1 MPPLLLGLDE
11 RRQAPL
17 PDLFAPIVA
26 YETMTRVAILTP
38 TLTPADAVSNDV
50 LAMRRV
56 LRERGNEVRIFADN
70 SNVAGEQIDA
80 PAAALSY
87 LRANDDV
94 LIYHHSIG
102 CTSGVET
109 MKAASCRKIVKYHN
123 VTPPEFFEGISE
135 RHQQL
140 CESGRAQLKDIVA
153 AQPDLYLADSAFNK
167 SDLIVAG
174 SEEHKSFVLPPFNQA
189 GELLAGE
196 ADLELFDRYHDE
208 SVNLLMV
215 GGVRP
220 NKGHAD
226 LIEAFATYYYNFNAH
241 ARLFVVGAGNQA
253 FESYAAALRRLI
265 EEWSID
271 SRIVFTGEVSNES
284 LKSYYLLAD
293 ALLMTSE
300 HEGFCVPLVEAMA
313 MKVPIVAYAST
324 AIPETV
330 QDTALIWDER
340 DPYLMAQ
347 SIDFLQTNEVERMAL
362 VYRGS
367 RRYDENFSH
376 RAIEKRFIEL
386 FDSISAADK
395 RR

>member
-1 MPPLLLGLDE
+1 
-11 RRQAPL
+11 
-17 PDLFAPIVA
+17 
-26 YETMTRVAILTP
+26 MTRIAILTP

-56 LRERGNEVRIFADN
+56 LSARGHEVRIFAEN
-70 SNVAGEQIDA
+70 SNVAGEQIEA
-80 PAAALSY
+80 PAAAVSY
-87 LRANDDV
+87 LRTEDDV

-102 CTSGVET
+102 CTAGVET
-109 MKAASCRKIVKYHN
+109 MQAAACRKIVKYHN

-135 RHQQL
+135 QHQRL
-140 CESGRAQLKDIVA
+140 CESGRSQLKNIIVA
-153 AQPDLYLADSAFNK
+153 RPDLYLADSAFNQ
-167 SDLIVAG
+167 SDLIAAG
-174 SEEHKSFVLPPFNQA
+174 SEEHKTFVVPPFNQA
-189 GELLAGE
+189 DELLAGE
-196 ADLELFDRYHDE
+196 ADLELFDSYHDD

-226 LIEAFATYYYNFNAH
+226 LIEAFATYYYHFNGQT
-241 ARLFVVGAGNQA
+241 RLFIAGAGNKA
-253 FESYAAALRRLI
+253 FEQYAAALRRLI
-265 EEWSID
+265 DEWSID
-271 SRIVFTGEVSNES
+271 SRIVFTGEVSNEA

-293 ALLMTSE
+293 ALLITSE

-324 AIPETV
+324 AIPETA
-330 QDTALIWDER
+330 QDSALIWDER

-347 SIDFLQTNEVERMAL
+347 SIDFLRTNEAEKMAL

-367 RRYDENFSH
+367 RRYEENFSN
-376 RAIEKRFIEL
+376 RAIEKQFLEL
-386 FDSISAADK
+386 LDRILAADK

>member
-1 MPPLLLGLDE
+1 
-11 RRQAPL
+11 
-17 PDLFAPIVA
+17 
-26 YETMTRVAILTP
+26 
-38 TLTPADAVSNDV
+38 V
-50 LAMRRV
+50 LS
-56 LRERGNEVRIFADN
+56 ERGHEVRIFAEN
-70 SNVAGEQIDA
+70 SSLAGEQIDV

-109 MKAASCRKIVKYHN
+109 LRAASCRKIVKYHN

-135 RHQQL
+135 QHQRL
-140 CESGRAQLKDIVA
+140 CESGRSQLKEIVVA
-153 AQPDLYLADSAFNK
+153 RPDLYLAASAFNK
-167 SDLIVAG
+167 AELIDAG
-174 SEEHKSFVLPPFNQA
+174 SEEEKTFVVPPFNQA
-189 GELLAGE
+189 DELRAGE
-196 ADLELFDRYHDE
+196 ADLELLDSYRDD

-226 LIEAFATYYYNFNAH
+226 LIEAFATYYYHFNSQ
-241 ARLFVVGAGNQA
+241 ARLFIVGAGNNA
-253 FESYAAALRRLI
+253 FESYAAGLRRLI
-265 EEWSID
+265 DEWLLD
-271 SRIVFTGEVSNES
+271 SRVVFTGEVSNQA

-324 AIPETV
+324 AIPETAH
-330 QDTALIWDER
+330 DAALIWDER
-340 DPYLMAQ
+340 DPFLLAQ
-347 SIDFLQTNEVERMAL
+347 SIDFLQANEPEKMAL

-367 RRYDENFSH
+367 RRYEDKFSNS
-376 RAIEKRFIEL
+376 AIEKQFLDRITE
-386 FDSISAADK
+386 IT
-395 RR
+395 R

>member
-1 MPPLLLGLDE
+1 
-11 RRQAPL
+11 
-17 PDLFAPIVA
+17 
-26 YETMTRVAILTP
+26 MTRIAILTP
-38 TLTPADAVSNDV
+38 TLTSADAVSNDV

-56 LRERGNEVRIFADN
+56 LSERGHEVRIFAEN
-70 SNVAGEQIDA
+70 SSLAGERIEA
-80 PAAALSY
+80 PAAALRY
-87 LRANDDV
+87 LRAKDDV
-94 LIYHHSIG
+94 VIYHHSIG

-109 MKAASCRKIVKYHN
+109 MRAATCRKIVKYHN

-135 RHQQL
+135 QHQHL

-153 AQPDLYLADSAFNK
+153 TRPDLYLAASAFNQ
-167 SDLIVAG
+167 SDLINAG
-174 SEEHKSFVLPPFNQA
+174 SEEDKTFVVPPFNHA
-189 GELLAGE
+189 DELRAGE
-196 ADLELFDRYHDE
+196 ADLELFDSYHDE

-226 LIEAFATYYYNFNAH
+226 LIEAFATYYYHFNGQ
-241 ARLFVVGAGNQA
+241 ARLFIVGAGNNA
-253 FESYAAALRRLI
+253 FETYTAALRRLI
-265 EEWSID
+265 DEWMLD
-271 SRIVFTGEVSNES
+271 SRIVFTGEVSNQA

-324 AIPETV
+324 AIPETA
-330 QDTALIWDER
+330 QDTALIWEDR

-347 SIDFLQTNEVERMAL
+347 SIDFLQTNEAEKMAL

-367 RRYDENFSH
+367 RRYEDNFSN
-376 RAIEKRFIEL
+376 RAIEKQFLDRITCVL
-386 FDSISAADK
+386 RS
-395 RR
+395 